1 MEYGTL
7 PQFGVVYEMNHDL
20 ITHQRTIYSFLE
32 WLSEIGGLYGA
43 FYAIFSVLLKMTQ
56 YRAIDYYIVGQ
67 LYSRDQVINDSEPGE
82 NSDNDEDKRLDF
94 SKVSVLKSN
103 LVKFSPCKA

>member
-7 PQFGVVYEMNHDL
+7 PQFGVVFEMNHDL
-20 ITHQRTIYSFLE
+20 KTYQRTIYSFLE

-43 FYAIFSVLLKMTQ
+43 LYAIFSVLLKLIS

-67 LYSRDQVINDSEPGE
+67 LYSRDQVGGNLELYE
-82 NSDNDEDKRLDF
+82 KSDNDEDKTLDF
-94 SKVSVLKSN
+94 TKISVLKSN